1 MLIFSIFFPTEALS
15 LLPDNLY
22 FNSHAPYGPFP
33 PLSHV
38 CSPASGTRARS
49 EPPGGPPLPGPC
61 PRSCSQQN
69 GFGTHSACPP
79 PLPPKA
85 SAVPPEESPP
95 ALPPRRS
102 QVLTEPAPKTS
113 CASTSASASASAIPS
128 PGAMSSGGRFRAV
141 RPVNAQQ
148 FRLFM
153 EQHVE
158 NVFRQQQEREQR
170 KNRLESEM
178 NIAGLSTGAQEQM
191 RRLLTL
197 KESNY
202 MRMRRR
208 KMERSMFTKLKVLGA
223 GAFGEVALV
232 RKIDNRQLYAMKKLK
247 KSKVLE
253 HKQAAHVQAER
264 DILAEADNE
273 WMVKLYYSFQDE
285 KHLYFV
291 MEYIPGKGF
300 TFELLAFRK
309 PYRVPMF
316 LLAPENFHVL
326 KVTENPKF
334 DHSKKVKNME
344 SQKKNGTTF
353 CNTVPSSGD
362 K

>member
-1 MLIFSIFFPTEALS
+1 MSQ
-15 LLPDNLY
+15 
-22 FNSHAPYGPFP
+22 
-33 PLSHV
+33 V
-38 CSPASGTRARS
+38 CSPASALPAASGTRARS

-69 GFGTHSACPP
+69 GFGLPATSPPP

-85 SAVPPEESPP
+85 SAAAVVAVAAVPPPVSVAVPAPQEPPP

-102 QVLTEPAPKTS
+102 QVLTELPASAPTTVP
-113 CASTSASASASAIPS
+113 TSAAAVAAVAAAFKEP
-128 PGAMSSGGRFRAV
+128 PLGAMSTAGGRFRVV

-273 WMVKLYYSFQDE
+273 WMVKLYYSFQDD

-291 MEYIPGKGF
+291 MEYIPGWCFFVDVKFKSFFYDCCTVLTSVFSLRLRLGWC
-300 TFELLAFRK
+300 LL
-309 PYRVPMF
+309 
-316 LLAPENFHVL
+316 
-326 KVTENPKF
+326 
-334 DHSKKVKNME
+334 
-344 SQKKNGTTF
+344 G
-353 CNTVPSSGD
+353 
-362 K
+362 